1 MPTEPFFELA
11 EDQREATHSEIETVM
26 RSHDPRQKVTPRD
39 ELATWRL
46 RNGFTSIKDTVQ
58 KLADTVDGELAY
70 SRISSANCA
79 RLEEALSLLLIAT
92 QIIERIEYEEED
104 F

>member
-1 MPTEPFFELA
+1 MPSEPFFELA
-11 EDQREATHSEIETVM
+11 DDQREATRSEIETIT
-26 RSHDPRQKVTPRD
+26 RNADPRQKATPRD

-58 KLADTVDGELAY
+58 KLAKTVDGELAY
-70 SRISSANCA
+70 SRISSANCG

-92 QIIERIEYEEED
+92 QIIERIEYEED

>member
-1 MPTEPFFELA
+1 MS
-11 EDQREATHSEIETVM
+11 QRC
-26 RSHDPRQKVTPRD
+26 PNPCQKVTPRG
-39 ELATWRL
+39 ELATQRL
-46 RNGFTSIKDTVQ
+46 QHDFTSIKDTVQ

-79 RLEEALSLLLIAT
+79 RLEEAMSLLLIAT